1 MHVQIVNFKLN
12 EMTRVEYDALLDEVA
27 PQFPKID
34 GLKTKYYLADD
45 KKNTYGGVY
54 IWETEE
60 AMLHYKAGEVYQSI
74 LDHPGLD
81 EVTTTD
87 FEVID
92 GHSFLD
98 R

>member
-27 PQFPKID
+27 PQFPRID

-60 AMLHYKAGEVYQSI
+60 AMLKYKAGEVYQSI

-92 GHSFLD
+92 GHSFID